1 MPKWIVIVIIV
12 VTAIVSMVVLSFVAS
27 YKAYVGPER
36 DFTNKPIYTY
46 SKWLRFEGA
55 ITQGYEVHLDTTYR
69 TYTDDC
75 RVLSGESHIFGFI
88 MKPIF
93 SYIVEGYDGKEAVL
107 HHDSFE
113 AKIDDMAYSIRY
125 PKSFMKDGCKFI
137 LDAGTL
143 IVQEKNQMQKSA
155 FKKEVLSYKTVNYS
169 VKGRDNT
176 LNADLSCDTSTG
188 SGYKDRICERMDK
201 TYDSYYY
208 YFRSRDYTEKNIFHV
223 NINVREN
230 NESQSIMR

>member
-1 MPKWIVIVIIV
+1 MPKWIVIVMIV
-12 VTAIVSMVVLSFVAS
+12 VTAIVAMVVLSFVAS
-27 YKAYVGPER
+27 YRAYVGPER

-46 SKWLRFEGA
+46 SKWLRFEGT
-55 ITQGYEVHLDTTYR
+55 ITQGYELHLDTTYR
-69 TYTDDC
+69 TYSDDC

-93 SYIVEGYDGKEAVL
+93 SYVVEGYDGKEAAL

-113 AKIDDMAYSIRY
+113 AILDGKTYSIRY

-143 IVQEKNQMQKSA
+143 VVQEQNQMQKNT
-155 FKKEVLSYKTVNYS
+155 FKEEVLSYKTVNYDEE
-169 VKGRDNT
+169 GRDAI
-176 LNADLSCDTSTG
+176 LNADFSCDTS
-188 SGYKDRICERMDK
+188 SDSEHNDRSCKRMDK

-223 NINVREN
+223 NINVQEHN
-230 NESQSIMR
+230 

>member
-1 MPKWIVIVIIV
+1 MPKWIVIVMIV
-12 VTAIVSMVVLSFVAS
+12 ITAIVSMVVLSFVAS

-36 DFTNKPIYTY
+36 DFTNRPIYTY

-69 TYTDDC
+69 TYTDGC
-75 RVLSGESHIFGFI
+75 RVLSGESHVFGFI

-93 SYIVEGYDGKEAVL
+93 SYIVEGYDGKEAQV

-113 AKIDDMAYSIRY
+113 AKVDDRTYTIRY

-137 LDAGTL
+137 LDEGTL
-143 IVQEKNQMQKSA
+143 VVQEKNQMQKSA
-155 FKKEVLSYKTVNYS
+155 FKQEVLSYKTVNYS
-169 VKGRDNT
+169 EEGRDVI
-176 LNADLSCDTSTG
+176 LNADFSCNTS
-188 SGYKDRICERMDK
+188 SDSEHNNHLCKRMDK

-208 YFRSRDYTEKNIFHV
+208 YFMSRDYTEDNIFHV
-223 NINVREN
+223 NIDVQEY
-230 NESQSIMR
+230 NESQPIMR